1 MASTTVVPSPPRA
14 TGDPAVDIRN
24 LIEWVNAFYRATVV
38 ESGLLDPSFQ
48 QGEPPTFD
56 PDNLPDPTSTS
67 ISRAQQTANAA
78 IEALKNH
85 SLYP

>member
-1 MASTTVVPSPPRA
+1 MAANTVVPTPPRA
-14 TGDPAVDIRN
+14 TGDPATDMRAIM
-24 LIEWVNAFYRATVV
+24 EWANAFYRALVV

-48 QGEPPTFD
+48 QGEPPPFD
-56 PDNLPDPTSTS
+56 ADNLPQPTSTS